1 MYSDYVIMTLQFLS
15 QKLKSRLSVLE
26 KSRLSDEDKRS
37 WRMVIIP
44 ELMSSES
51 SCAESDDDTLIKRQ
65 LPWRSQKVTDF
76 FLKLDSHSKETKS
89 TQAKRQMKARLL
101 SDDVSMRDIPGNIR
115 LPSWA
120 INDN

>member
-1 MYSDYVIMTLQFLS
+1 M
-15 QKLKSRLSVLE
+15 LE

-51 SCAESDDDTLIKRQ
+51 SCTDSDDDTLIKRQ
-65 LPWRSQKVTDF
+65 LPWRSEKVTEF

-101 SDDVSMRDIPGNIR
+101 SDDVSTRDIPGNIR

-120 INDN
+120 IKDN